1 MMNLAML
8 AVADNSISGL
18 ISLAVKA
25 IFVENILL
33 AFFLGMCSY
42 LAVSKRVDTAIGLG
56 IAVVFVQ
63 TITLPVNWA
72 IYNFLLREDALT
84 WAGLQGTDLRYL
96 GLIFYISTIAA
107 MVQIV
112 EMAIDKFS
120 PKLYAALG
128 IFLPLIAV
136 NCAILGGSLFM
147 VERDYSLPQAIVFG
161 IGSGLGWALAIISMA
176 AIRQK
181 LRTANIPDSLKGL
194 GITFITT
201 GLIAMAFMTFSGIQL

>member
-1 MMNLAML
+1 MLAML
-8 AVADNSISGL
+8 LAQAPDSGL
-18 ISLAVKA
+18 LGLAAKA

-56 IAVVFVQ
+56 AAVIFVL
-63 TITLPVNWA
+63 TITVPVNWV
-72 IYNFLLREDALT
+72 IYNFILREGALT
-84 WAGLQGTDLRYL
+84 WAGLPADLDLTYL
-96 GLIFYISTIAA
+96 GLIFYIAVIAA

-112 EMAIDKFS
+112 EMAIDKYS
-120 PKLYAALG
+120 QKLYGALG

-136 NCAILGGSLFM
+136 NCAILGASLFM
-147 VERDYSLPQAIVFG
+147 VERDYSLSEATVFG
-161 IGSGLGWALAIISMA
+161 FGSGIGWALAIISMA

-181 LRTANIPDSLKGL
+181 LRTADVPRPLRGL
-194 GITFITT
+194 GITFIVT